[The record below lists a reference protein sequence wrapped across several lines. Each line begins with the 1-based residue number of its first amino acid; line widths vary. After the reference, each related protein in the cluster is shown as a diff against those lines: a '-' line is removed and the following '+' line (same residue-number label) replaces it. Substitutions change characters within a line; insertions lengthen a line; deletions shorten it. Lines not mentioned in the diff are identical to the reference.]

1 MNNYI
6 AFEVNDLS
14 KKLKGYTMLFNYR
27 MTNFCVKAEP
37 TALMPV
43 TINVDGMEYNLEE
56 VADIMR
62 PDDFTFDVYP
72 KNPNDLQEIIG
83 GIFDVHPEFKM
94 ELKTDKAKNDPIPGL
109 DDVKVP
115 KIRDKQHILYTMPP
129 VDKNRRKLLNEA
141 AKTFHK
147 ECLVNLDVTYA
158 SLQARLVEPYATM
171 SPQDIDE
178 ARKAFKKVY
187 DNAKDECDKMLEL
200 KLNEI
205 EEGYQRYLSG
215 DNDRYNE
222 PDADDDDME
231 ISHDAE
237 IEALFK

>member
-1 MNNYI
+1 MNNFI
-6 AFEVNDLS
+6 TFELTDLA

-27 MTNFCVKAEP
+27 MSNFCVKAEP

-43 TINVDGMEYNLEE
+43 TIVVAGMEFNLEE
-56 VADIMR
+56 VANIMR

-72 KNPNDLQEIIG
+72 KNPNNLQDIIN
-83 GIFDVHPEFKM
+83 GIFDAHPEFKM
-94 ELKTDKAKNDPIPGL
+94 ELKTDKAEIEGAE
-109 DDVKVP
+109 
-115 KIRDKQHILYTMPP
+115 DKRHVIYTMPP
-129 VDKNRRKLLNEA
+129 VDKNRRKLLNETVKA
-141 AKTFHK
+141 FHK
-147 ECLVNLDVTYA
+147 ECKVNLDVTYA
-158 SLQARLVEPYATM
+158 ELQTRLVEPYATM
-171 SPQDIDE
+171 SPLDIDE
-178 ARKAFKKVY
+178 ANKGFKKVF
-187 DNAKDECDKMLEL
+187 DKAKEECDKMLEL

-231 ISHDAE
+231 ISHDSE